1 MDEQE
6 LYHYGVLG
14 MKWGVRKNPSKAYGK
29 AEKKRQKLQSKA
41 ASMHRKADTKA
52 YIASGKIS
60 RSKTKKQL
68 KKNSKKLNQAL
79 QLNFKSER
87 LQRKAIKWEKQMDK
101 VFKDYEINRIEQK
114 TILKGK
120 KFTYELTRKKS
131 QR

>member
-1 MDEQE
+1 MVNMDVE
-6 LYHYGVLG
+6 
-14 MKWGVRKNPSKAYGK
+14 
-29 AEKKRQKLQSKA
+29 
-41 ASMHRKADTKA
+41 T
-52 YIASGKIS
+52 IAVI
-60 RSKTKKQL
+60 

-120 KFTYELTRKKS
+120 KFAYELTRKKS